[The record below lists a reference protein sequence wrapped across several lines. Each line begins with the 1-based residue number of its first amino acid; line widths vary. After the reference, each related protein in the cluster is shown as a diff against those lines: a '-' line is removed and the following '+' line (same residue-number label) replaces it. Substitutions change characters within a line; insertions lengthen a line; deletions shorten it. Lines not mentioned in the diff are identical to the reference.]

1 MIFSKLIKPKWQHRD
16 PNVRQLEVKNLDEP
30 AILNEIAQNDEAAEV
45 RRTAVFKLTELSV
58 LDQIVQH
65 DSDKAV
71 RESAEERIKQL
82 LCCQKNDCPA
92 LDTRLAWISKSNHTE
107 IIAYV
112 AESGPEVALR
122 MVAIDKLEREG
133 LLGDIAINDP
143 AIEVRLAALE
153 KLSQKSTLER
163 VFKASRNNDKRI
175 RRRSREK
182 LDEMLEHQERPAR
195 VRTECESI
203 CAKLESLEH
212 RLSDVSS
219 TKAQGGSKSLN
230 SETADLKR
238 LQERWKAIA
247 AYAESQCQTRFVKAQ
262 QAVMA
267 ALENSQ
273 QALDEAQQRE
283 IALAPL
289 RAAKQAL
296 CEQMDALLID
306 LKKRQHLADQD
317 QQEFKQRLEA
327 VKSEWAEIQPID
339 DQEEELNWQK
349 RFERA
354 HQSVQKRYKSWQDYH
369 HIASAL
375 EALCTEAETKL
386 NDNVVLTTEYLKQL
400 QARWK
405 EVSQPTKP
413 LSLISE
419 LNTRFEK
426 TLAALKTHLQEQ
438 TKQRTQAVQE
448 LKKVLTD
455 LETALEEGGLK
466 TAIPLEKTA
475 RQLFSNLVG
484 LSQDRKKTLET
495 RLQDNHDKI
504 KKWRGWQGWGNKL
517 EREKL
522 CQQVESLLDTEYENQ
537 NELLLLTE
545 EAQTAWK
552 RLGASGYVPEFWE
565 RFNKACQNAYQRYRE
580 HLCQQIEALL
590 EGEHDLEE
598 AAKTIRKAQTTWKNL
613 GSQGH
618 SQALWERF
626 NQACQRAYEPCRTH
640 FHIKSRE
647 RERNFSEKQALCDRL
662 VQFAEETDW
671 ENPNTNWKEVYH
683 FVRDMD
689 KTWRNIGTTD
699 RKLKKLVQRRFQA
712 AMQVLEI
719 HLNDERQHNCRVRV
733 NLLGQVDELALHLK
747 TFMATHQEA
756 MTQGDSEAKNL
767 VEVKVT
773 NAINQVKKL
782 QEQWVVTIPGNR
794 RIEREFWQ
802 TFRSACDEVFNYRKQ
817 QQEALKK
824 EIQSYLESK
833 IDLCKQV
840 EALANLE
847 GDAIKTAPSQV
858 KTLKQEWKKIRLDG
872 NKSKAG
878 PLRKKAKATEA
889 VEDRFDKAC
898 RQVDRAYQAQLV
910 AERREQ
916 LDRLKQKSD
925 FCVELEQADTLARQE
940 AQDDP
945 EWLNVVQA
953 AWDQLPKLDDVDLE
967 TAIEQR
973 FQEAYRALATGES
986 NISKEALTNKETL
999 CIRIEILLGIDSP
1012 PEADQARLAYQV
1024 SRLSAAMGGE
1034 ERKIVDKQTEVEEI
1048 ERNWYLSAAPSDQTA
1063 RLEKRFRQIC
1073 EMFYSQAQH

>member
-1 MIFSKLIKPKWQHRD
+1 MIFSNLIKPKWQHRNPD
-16 PNVRQLEVKNLDEP
+16 VRQLEVKNLDDP
-30 AILNEIAQNDEAAEV
+30 AILNEVAQNDEAASV
-45 RRTAVFKLTELSV
+45 RRTAVLKLTELSL
-58 LDQIVQH
+58 LDQIAQQ

-71 RESAEERIKQL
+71 QESAEERIKQL
-82 LCCQKNDCPA
+82 LCCQKNDCPT
-92 LDTRLAWISKSNHTE
+92 LDTRLAWINKSNHTE
-107 IIAYV
+107 IIAHV
-112 AESGPEVALR
+112 AESGPEMALR
-122 MVAIDKLEREG
+122 MAAIDKLEREG
-133 LLGDIAINDP
+133 LLGDIAINDQV
-143 AIEVRLAALE
+143 IEVRLAAIE

-163 VFKASRNNDKRI
+163 VFKASRNNNKRVS
-175 RRRSREK
+175 RRAREK

-195 VRTECESI
+195 VHTECETI

-212 RLSDVSS
+212 RLTSGI
-219 TKAQGGSKSLN
+219 KAQGSSKSLN
-230 SETADLKR
+230 TETAELKR

-247 AYAESQCQTRFVKAQ
+247 PYADSQCQTRFVKVQ

-273 QALDEAQQRE
+273 QVLDEAQQRE
-283 IALAPL
+283 LALAPL
-289 RAAKQAL
+289 RAAKQSL

-306 LKKRQHLADQD
+306 LKKRQRLGDQD
-317 QQEFKQRLEA
+317 QEEFDQRLEA

-339 DQEEELNWQK
+339 EPDEELNWQK
-349 RFERA
+349 RFERS
-354 HQSVQKRYKSWQDYH
+354 HQSVQKRYQIWQDYH
-369 HIASAL
+369 RIASAL

-386 NDNVVLTTEYLKQL
+386 NDNVVLTAEHLTKL

-419 LNTRFEK
+419 LNSRFEK

-448 LKKVLTD
+448 FKKLLTD
-455 LETALEEGGLK
+455 IETALEQGELK
-466 TAIPLEKTA
+466 TVIPLEKTA
-475 RQLFSNLVG
+475 RQLFTNLVG
-484 LSQDRKKTLET
+484 LSKDRKKTLEK
-495 RLQDNHDKI
+495 RLQDSRDKI
-504 KKWRGWQGWGNKL
+504 KKWRDWQGWGNKL

-522 CQQVESLLDTEYENQ
+522 CQQVESLLETEHEDP
-537 NELLLLTE
+537 NELVRLTE

-552 RLGASGYVPEFWE
+552 RLGASGYVPVFWE
-565 RFNKACQNAYQRYRE
+565 RFNQTCQNAYQRYRE
-580 HLCQQIEALL
+580 HLCEQIEALL
-590 EGEHDLEE
+590 EGEHELEE
-598 AAKTIRKAQTTWKNL
+598 AAKTIRKAQATWKQM

-626 NQACQRAYEPCRTH
+626 NQACQTAYEPCRTH
-640 FHIKSRE
+640 FHIKSIE

-671 ENPNTNWKEVYH
+671 ENPNWKEVSH

-719 HLNDERQHNCRVRV
+719 HLNDERQHNCRTRV
-733 NLLGQVDELALHLK
+733 KLLGQVDELALHLK
-747 TFMATHQEA
+747 TFMATHQDA
-756 MTQGDSEAKNL
+756 MGDAKAK
-767 VEVKVT
+767 KVVDAKIT
-773 NAINQVKKL
+773 EAINLVKKL

-817 QQEALKK
+817 QQDALKK

-840 EALANLE
+840 EALAHLE

-858 KTLKQEWKKIRLDG
+858 KTLKQEWKKIKLDG
-872 NKSKAG
+872 NKSQAG

-889 VEDRFDKAC
+889 VADRFEKAC
-898 RQVDRAYQAQLV
+898 RLVDRAYQARLV

-945 EWLNVVQA
+945 EWLNVVKA
-953 AWDQLPKLDDVDLE
+953 AWEQLPKLDDADLE

-973 FQEAYRALATGES
+973 FQKAYRAIEMGES
-986 NISKEALTNKETL
+986 SLSEEALNNKETL

-1012 PEADQARLAYQV
+1012 PEGAQARLAYQV

-1048 ERNWYLSAAPSDQTA
+1048 ERNWYLIAAPSDQTA
-1063 RLEKRFRQIC
+1063 RLEKRFRQVC
-1073 EMFYSQAQH
+1073 EMFYSQAHH